1 MSFSRLHLL
10 LRTLRH
16 YWRVQL
22 AVALAAAIGVAV
34 LAGSFL
40 VGASV
45 KASLRALTLER
56 LGPVRDALVSEL
68 FFQEDLA
75 RRLNQASGETSS
87 TFCSAIIFA
96 GSVRHADTN
105 ARASQVQIVGA
116 TQEFWDFMGV
126 SSLRWDAFP
135 DPEESVVLNEAL
147 AREIQAKE
155 GDEILVRAERPS
167 AIGRN
172 TYLGDRDATVAT
184 LRLTVTR
191 ILPEQGI
198 GRFGLTPSQQQPLN
212 LFIPLKTL
220 QGRLEQEG
228 RVNTLLASGTQAAP
242 QELLDRVATLDDLG
256 LQIAR
261 KTSDRPKVSVQPCA
275 TLEGDRIFL
284 SPAVE
289 EAARRSATELS
300 LEAAPVLT
308 YLANTIRAGDR
319 TIPYSVVT
327 GTDRVGPDT
336 PGPRPGEIFLNQEAA
351 DDLQTSVGCP
361 VGLTY
366 YVPTARGELLEETTT
381 FTLAK
386 IVPMQAP
393 WADPTLAPNF
403 PGLAD
408 KPKLSNWDAPFK
420 IDHNRIR
427 TRDDEYWED
436 YRATP
441 KVFVALETARAKWGN
456 PYGNL
461 TSVRFWEPGGGEVS
475 AARLEVLSQSL
486 RQGISPTSVGM
497 VFMPVLEQGLAA
509 SQGTSDFG
517 QLFVGFSLF
526 ILVSVAA
533 LIQILFRLGIEGRAR
548 QFGLLRAV
556 GFTTRQANRLLLS
569 EAAIVAAAGGAVGLL
584 LAVGYAALMVHGLNT
599 WWVGSIGSPFV
610 RFALSPGALGGG
622 FMGGWC
628 VALAASWWAVRDLAK
643 ISECQ
648 LLAGRIERTVSP
660 SGARRG
666 PRRWAVGLGA
676 LAILLLAGA
685 FLAPAQLQA
694 ALFFTTAAALLA
706 AALSGFALYLRSEGE
721 TRIERISLTRI
732 ARAAAR
738 RQPGRNLLIVALVA
752 TATFLIVAVG
762 ANRQTARTRASD
774 KASGTGGFALLA
786 ETAVPLYQPIQTLL
800 KDRGFPLSEIPKGG
814 LYALR
819 LRPGDDASC
828 QNLYQARE
836 PRLLG
841 VDAAFIERGGF
852 TFSASEAHDPEK
864 KVNPWKLLERPGEEG
879 VIPVIGDYTTVY
891 WLLHLGLGKEITVAG
906 HRLRI
911 VGLLNKSVFQS
922 ELVMSAENFE
932 RLFPDNPGW
941 SVFAVDASGRDA
953 TTLGAQLEETLDDY
967 GFDATSASDRLD
979 SLMTIENTYLATFQ
993 SLGGLGLLLGTLG
1006 LALALVR
1013 NLLERRRELALLQA
1027 LGFRFRS
1034 LLWLALSEN
1043 LFLLTVGMGMGA
1055 LCALLAIA
1063 PALLSRAAMPD
1074 WTGLLVTL
1082 TGVFLFGAVS
1092 ALLSAT
1098 LALRVPVQDALREE

>member
-1 MSFSRLHLL
+1 MPFSHRHLL

-56 LGPVRDALVSEL
+56 LGPIQEALVSEL
-68 FFQEDLA
+68 FFPEDLT
-75 RRLNQASGETSS
+75 RRLNQAVGETSS
-87 TFCSAIIFA
+87 TFCSTITFA

-116 TQEFWDFMGV
+116 AQDFWDFMGAPI
-126 SSLRWDAFP
+126 RWDGFS
-135 DPEESVVLNEAL
+135 DPEGSVVLNEAL

-184 LRLTVTR
+184 LRLVVAR

-220 QGRLEQEG
+220 QERLGQEG
-228 RVNTLLASGTQAAP
+228 RVNTLLVSGTPEVP
-242 QELLDRVATLDDLG
+242 QVLLDRVATLDDLG
-256 LQIAR
+256 LQLTR
-261 KTSDRPKVSVQPCA
+261 KASDRLKVSVQPCA

-289 EAARRSATELS
+289 EAARRSASELG

-308 YLANTIRAGDR
+308 YLANTIRAGER

-327 GTDRVGPDT
+327 GLDQAGPGES
-336 PGPRPGEIFLNQEAA
+336 GPRAGEVFLNQEAA

-366 YVPTARGELLEETTT
+366 YVPTTRGELREETTT
-381 FTLAK
+381 FTLVR

-441 KVFVALETARAKWGN
+441 KAFVSLETARVKWGN

-461 TSVRFWEPGGGEVS
+461 TAVRFGESGGGAVD
-475 AARLEVLSQSL
+475 AAHLEALSQSL
-486 RQGISPTSVGM
+486 RRGISAASVGM
-497 VFMPVLEQGLAA
+497 TFLPVLEQGLAA
-509 SQGTSDFG
+509 SQGASDFG

-556 GFTTRQANRLLLS
+556 GFTVRQANRLLLS
-569 EAAIVAAAGGAVGLL
+569 EAALVAAAGGTLGLL
-584 LAVGYAALMVHGLNT
+584 LAVGYAVLMVRGLNT

-610 RFALSPGALGGG
+610 RFALSPGALVGG
-622 FMGGWC
+622 FMGGWG

-648 LLAGRIERTVSP
+648 LLAGRIERPVST
-660 SGARRG
+660 SSARRG
-666 PRRWAVGLGA
+666 PRRWTVGLGI
-676 LAILLLAGA
+676 LSVLLLVGSC
-685 FLAPAQLQA
+685 LSPAQLQA

-706 AALSGFALYLRSEGE
+706 TALAGFALYLRSEGE
-721 TRIERISLTRI
+721 TAPEQISLTRI

-762 ANRQTARTRASD
+762 ANRQTSHSRASD
-774 KASGTGGFALLA
+774 KQSGTGGFALLA

-800 KDRGFPLSEIPKGG
+800 KDRGEALSEIPEGG
-814 LYALR
+814 LYSLR

-828 QNLYQARE
+828 QNLYRATE

-841 VDAAFIERGGF
+841 VEAAFIERGGF
-852 TFSASEAHDPEK
+852 TFSASEAHDPETK
-864 KVNPWKLLERPGEEG
+864 ANPWKLLERPREDGA
-879 VIPVIGDYTTVY
+879 VPVIGDYTTVY

-932 RLFPDNPGW
+932 RLFPDLAGW
-941 SVFAVDASGRDA
+941 SVFALDADGRDA
-953 TTLGAQLEETLDDY
+953 TALGAKLEEALEDY

-979 SLMTIENTYLATFQ
+979 SLMTVENTYLATFQ

-1006 LALALVR
+1006 LALVLVR

-1055 LCALLAIA
+1055 VCALLAIA
-1063 PALLSRAAMPD
+1063 PALLSRAAVPD
-1074 WTGLLVTL
+1074 WAGLGATLV
-1082 TGVFLFGAVS
+1082 GVFLFGAAS
-1092 ALLSAT
+1092 ALLSAA

>member
-1 MSFSRLHLL
+1 MAFSRFHLL
-10 LRTLRH
+10 FRTLCH

-45 KASLRALTLER
+45 KASLRALTFER

-96 GSVRHADTN
+96 GSVRHADSN

-116 TQEFWDFMGV
+116 GPDFWDFMGGPI
-126 SSLRWDAFP
+126 RWDAFP

-184 LRLTVTR
+184 LRLTVVR

-198 GRFGLTPSQQQPLN
+198 GRFGLFPSQQQPLN

-220 QGRLEQEG
+220 QERLGQEG
-228 RVNTLLASGTQAAP
+228 RVNTLLSSRTKEAP
-242 QELLDRVATLDDLG
+242 QVLLDRVASLDDLG
-256 LQIAR
+256 LQLTR
-261 KTSDRPKVSVQPCA
+261 KTSDRPKVAVQPCA

-284 SPAVE
+284 APAVE
-289 EAARRSATELS
+289 EAARRSAAELG

-308 YLANTIRAGDR
+308 YLANTLRAGGR

-327 GTDRVGPDT
+327 GVDQVGPGSV
-336 PGPRPGEIFLNQEAA
+336 GPRAGEIFLNQEAA

-366 YVPTARGELLEETTT
+366 YVPTARGELREETTT
-381 FTLAK
+381 FTLAR

-427 TRDDEYWED
+427 ARDDEYWED

-441 KVFVALETARAKWGN
+441 KAFVSLETARAKWGN
-456 PYGNL
+456 PFGNL
-461 TSVRFWEPGGGEVS
+461 TAVRFREPGGGEVS
-475 AARLEVLSQSL
+475 TERLTALSGSL
-486 RQGISPTSVGM
+486 RRGISAASVGM
-497 VFMPVLEQGLAA
+497 VFLPVLEQGLAA
-509 SQGTSDFG
+509 SQGASDFG

-533 LIQILFRLGIEGRAR
+533 LIQILFRLGMEGRAR

-556 GFTTRQANRLLLS
+556 GFTVRQANRLLLT
-569 EAAIVAAAGGAVGLL
+569 EAALVAAAGGALGLL
-584 LAVGYAALMVHGLNT
+584 LAVGYAVLMVRGLNT

-610 RFALSPGALGGG
+610 RFALSPGALAGGFGGG
-622 FMGGWC
+622 WG
-628 VALAASWWAVRDLAK
+628 VALIASWWAVRDLAK

-648 LLAGRIERTVSP
+648 LLAGRIERPVST

-666 PRRWAVGLGA
+666 PRRWTVGLGT
-676 LAILLLAGA
+676 LSLLLLVGSC
-685 FLAPAQLQA
+685 LSPAQLQA
-694 ALFFTTAAALLA
+694 ALFFATAAALLA
-706 AALSGFALYLRSEGE
+706 TALAGFALYLRSEGE
-721 TRIERISLTRI
+721 TAPEQISLTRI

-762 ANRQTARTRASD
+762 ANRQTSRSSASD
-774 KASGTGGFALLA
+774 KRSGTGGFTLLA
-786 ETAVPLYQPIQTLL
+786 ETAVPLYQPIQTIL
-800 KDRGFPLSEIPKGG
+800 KDRGFPFAEIPEGG

-828 QNLYQARE
+828 QNLYRATE

-841 VDAAFIERGGF
+841 VEAAFIERGGF
-852 TFSASEAHDPEK
+852 TFSASEAHDPEAK
-864 KVNPWKLLERPGEEG
+864 ADPWKLLERPREDGA
-879 VIPVIGDYTTVY
+879 VPVIGDYTTVY
-891 WLLHLGLGKEITVAG
+891 WLLHLGLGKEITVAD

-932 RLFPDNPGW
+932 RLFPEHTGW
-941 SVFAVDASGRDA
+941 SVFALDTSGRDA
-953 TTLGAQLEETLDDY
+953 TALGSQLEEALEDY

-979 SLMTIENTYLATFQ
+979 SLMTVENTYLATFQ

-1006 LALALVR
+1006 LALVLVR

-1043 LFLLTVGMGMGA
+1043 LFLLTVGMGMGVV
-1055 LCALLAIA
+1055 CALLAIA
-1063 PALLSRAAMPD
+1063 PALLSRAAVPD
-1074 WTGLLVTL
+1074 WLGLGGTL
-1082 TGVFLFGAVS
+1082 AGVFLFGAVS